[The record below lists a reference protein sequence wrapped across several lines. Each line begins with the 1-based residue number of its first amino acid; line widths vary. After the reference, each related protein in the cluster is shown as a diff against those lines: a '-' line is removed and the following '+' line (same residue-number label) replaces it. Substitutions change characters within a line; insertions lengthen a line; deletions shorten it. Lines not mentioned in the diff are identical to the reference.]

1 MRPSCINADPS
12 SDCKSDI
19 PTTPDSFVD
28 NEVFLLLMLVG
39 VFAGFVDS
47 AVGGGGL
54 LRLPAMLGA
63 GLPPHVALGT
73 NKFASAAAAAI
84 ASAKY
89 LQSEIVPRKAA
100 FIGWTLM
107 FLFSIIG
114 AKVVLSI
121 SADILL
127 GIVIIVL
134 SALFLYVLFNPQFG
148 KEEEIK
154 QNKVIPVTVG
164 MGAGLGFYE
173 GFLGPG
179 TGSMLMVGYIKGAGF
194 GMDRAAATGRILNFG
209 GNIGSFAIFAMA
221 AFVNYKVAIPF
232 ALANMIGGYLAPGY
246 VLKYGYSLLRPMFL
260 VVSAIMILVQVVSY
274 IG

>member
-1 MRPSCINADPS
+1 M
-12 SDCKSDI
+12 
-19 PTTPDSFVD
+19 
-28 NEVFLLLMLVG
+28 MVG

-54 LRLPAMLGA
+54 LRLPAMLSA

-73 NKFASAAAAAI
+73 NKFASTAAAAI

-100 FIGWTLM
+100 FIGWVLM
-107 FLFSIIG
+107 MIFSIAG

-121 SADILL
+121 SADVVL

-148 KEEEIK
+148 KEEEVRE
-154 QNKVIPVTVG
+154 NKVIPVTVG

-179 TGSMLMVGYIKGAGF
+179 TGSMLMAGYIKGAGF

-209 GNIGSFAIFAMA
+209 GNIGSFAVFALA
-221 AFVNYKVAIPF
+221 ASVNYQVAIPF
-232 ALANMIGGYLAPGY
+232 ALANMVGGFLAPGY

-260 VVSAIMILVQVVSY
+260 IMAALMISAQVLTFA
-274 IG
+274 

>member
-1 MRPSCINADPS
+1 M
-12 SDCKSDI
+12 
-19 PTTPDSFVD
+19 D

-54 LRLPAMLGA
+54 LRLPAMLAA
-63 GLPPHVALGT
+63 GLPPHIALGT

-89 LQSEIVPRKAA
+89 LQSGIVPIKAA
-100 FIGWTLM
+100 LIGGILM
-107 FLFSIIG
+107 IIFSVIG
-114 AKVVLSI
+114 TVAVLAV
-121 SADILL
+121 SADMLL

-134 SALFLYVLFNPQFG
+134 SALFFYVLFNPQFG
-148 KEEEIK
+148 KEEDIK
-154 QNKVIPVTVG
+154 EEKVIPVTVG
-164 MGAGLGFYE
+164 MGTGLGFYE

-179 TGSMLMVGYIKGAGF
+179 TGSMLMAGYIKGAGF

-209 GNIGSFAIFAMA
+209 GNIGSFAMFAIA
-221 AFVNYKVAIPF
+221 ASVNYQVAIPF

-246 VLKYGYSLLRPMFL
+246 VLKYGYALLRPMFL
-260 VVSAIMILVQVVSY
+260 VVAAIMITVQIVSY
-274 IG
+274 LG

>member
-1 MRPSCINADPS
+1 M
-12 SDCKSDI
+12 
-19 PTTPDSFVD
+19 D

-54 LRLPAMLGA
+54 LRLPAMLAA
-63 GLPPHVALGT
+63 GLPPHIALGT

-89 LQSEIVPRKAA
+89 LQSGIVPIKAA
-100 FIGWTLM
+100 LIGGILM
-107 FLFSIIG
+107 IIFSVIG
-114 AKVVLSI
+114 TVAVLAV
-121 SADILL
+121 SADMLL

-134 SALFLYVLFNPQFG
+134 SALFFYVLFNPQFG
-148 KEEEIK
+148 KEEDIK
-154 QNKVIPVTVG
+154 EEKVIPVTVG
-164 MGAGLGFYE
+164 MGTGLGFYE

-179 TGSMLMVGYIKGAGF
+179 TGSMLMAGYIKGAGF

-209 GNIGSFAIFAMA
+209 GNIGSFAMFAIA
-221 AFVNYKVAIPF
+221 ASVNYQVAIPF

-246 VLKYGYSLLRPMFL
+246 VLKYGYALLRPMFL
-260 VVSAIMILVQVVSY
+260 VVAAIMITVQIVSY
-274 IG
+274 LN

>member
-1 MRPSCINADPS
+1 MD
-12 SDCKSDI
+12 
-19 PTTPDSFVD
+19 T
-28 NEVFLLLMLVG
+28 EVFLLLMMVG

-54 LRLPAMLGA
+54 LRLPAMLSA

-100 FIGWTLM
+100 LIGWLLM
-107 FLFSIIG
+107 IVFSIIG
-114 AKVVLSI
+114 AMVVISI
-121 SADILL
+121 SADVVL
-127 GIVIIVL
+127 GIVIVVL

-148 KEEEIK
+148 KEEEIEE
-154 QNKVIPVTVG
+154 NKVIPVTVG

-179 TGSMLMVGYIKGAGF
+179 TGSMLMAGYIKGAGF

-209 GNIGSFAIFAMA
+209 GNVGSFAVFAIA
-221 AFVNYKVAIPF
+221 ASVNYEVAIPF

-246 VLKYGYSLLRPMFL
+246 VLKYGYSMLRPMFL
-260 VVSAIMILVQVVSY
+260 VMAAIMISAQVVSY
-274 IG
+274 LS

>member
-1 MRPSCINADPS
+1 M
-12 SDCKSDI
+12 
-19 PTTPDSFVD
+19 DS
-28 NEVFLLLMLVG
+28 EVFLLLMLVG

-54 LRLPAMLGA
+54 LRLPAMLSA

-89 LQSEIVPRKAA
+89 LQSGIVPRRAA
-100 FIGWTLM
+100 SIGWILM
-107 FLFSIIG
+107 VVFSVIG
-114 AKVVLSI
+114 ASVVLSI
-121 SADILL
+121 SADAVL
-127 GIVIIVL
+127 GIVIVVL

-148 KEEEIK
+148 REEKIEEDR
-154 QNKVIPVTVG
+154 VIPVTVG

-179 TGSMLMVGYIKGAGF
+179 TGSMLMAGYIKGAGF

-209 GNIGSFAIFAMA
+209 GNIGSFAVFAMA
-221 AFVNYKVAIPF
+221 ASVNYEVAVPF
-232 ALANMIGGYLAPGY
+232 ALANMVGGFLAPGY
-246 VLKYGYSLLRPMFL
+246 VLRYGYSMLRPMFL
-260 VVSAIMILVQVVSY
+260 VMAAIMISAQVVSY
-274 IG
+274 VG